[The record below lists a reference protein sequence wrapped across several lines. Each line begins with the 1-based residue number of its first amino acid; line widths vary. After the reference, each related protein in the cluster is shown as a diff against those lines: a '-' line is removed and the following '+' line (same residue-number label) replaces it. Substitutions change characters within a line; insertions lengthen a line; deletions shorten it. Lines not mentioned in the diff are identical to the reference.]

1 MQTLEKVKLEY
12 SYLKK
17 QDDTAVI
24 IVAAGSGSRMQG
36 INKIFLPILSTP
48 VIVRTVSAFE
58 KAGFNNIII
67 VTKAEDILKMQNLLE
82 EYNVCGVTDIVA
94 GGKTRGESVL
104 NGIEKIKNKK
114 YVLIHD
120 GARPLVKPELIVKV
134 RNALEENTAAALAV
148 KVTDTIKKINS
159 YGQIYTTID
168 REELLA
174 MQTPQG
180 FLLES
185 YKKALKTV
193 DVNSVTDDCS
203 IMEQAGFTVYPV
215 LSDKENIKITTKEDI
230 FLAEAI
236 LKERGEE

>member
-36 INKIFLPILSTP
+36 INKIFLPILNTP

-159 YGQIYTTID
+159 LGQIYTTID